1 MPAPHSN
8 DLRQRVIDAY
18 IAKAGSQR
26 QLADRFQVSLSFVQ
40 RLVRRY
46 QKTGQVTPLPHAGGA
61 TPKVNP
67 EDLSIV
73 QQLVDEQPDA
83 ILSELCERLANRSG
97 IQISSSTMY
106 RAVQR
111 LELTTKK
118 KLCMPV
124 NKTVHAL
131 NRCALS
137 IVIGFWALTPII

>member
-1 MPAPHSN
+1 MLMPAPHSN

-83 ILSELCERLANRSG
+83 ILSVGSKPSKNGQPSTKDPSLQTDKLKTRL
-97 IQISSSTMY
+97 
-106 RAVQR
+106 
-111 LELTTKK
+111 
-118 KLCMPV
+118 PV
-124 NKTVHAL
+124 FTGL
-131 NRCALS
+131 NEAARRTD
-137 IVIGFWALTPII
+137 V

>member
-1 MPAPHSN
+1 MLMPAPYSN

-61 TPKVNP
+61 TPKINP
-67 EDLSIV
+67 GDLSIV
-73 QQLVDEQPDA
+73 QHLVDEQPDA
-83 ILSELCERLANRSG
+83 ILSELCARLANRSG
-97 IQISSSTMY
+97 IQISSSTMH

-118 KLCMPV
+118 NSVCQ
-124 NKTVHAL
+124 
-131 NRCALS
+131 
-137 IVIGFWALTPII
+137 